1 MTELSRAMLTR
12 ALGEYLLTYLE
23 ENPFC
28 EKDVVERECAWVLHQ
43 IVKTLN
49 DETLTVH
56 AGFYSA
62 SAPYLTLFHV
72 PWYRLYYLMQ

>member
-49 DETLTVH
+49 DETLDDFSCVDQIVSIVH
-56 AGFYSA
+56 AAGLSTSRHDF
-62 SAPYLTLFHV
+62 
-72 PWYRLYYLMQ
+72 